1 MRLGSGHEEKESGG
15 ISKVKLLIGAGGLL
29 LFIIGLKRSHRLD
42 RGAGAREDRS
52 GTEIGKGS
60 STAKAASGGADAA

>member
-1 MRLGSGHEEKESGG
+1 MWLGSGHKEKESGG

-42 RGAGAREDRS
+42 RGAGAREDPS
-52 GTEIGKGS
+52 GTELETE
-60 STAKAASGGADAA
+60 STRAKASSGGADAA